1 MGLHLRLS
9 VSPPVYTHSLS
20 LSLSLSLPNSLLPVP
35 SRSPLHP
42 VDPSTPFDSISSTL
56 WPTLISTCF
65 LQLRGCYVKK
75 KKTAGDPN
83 ENEDEDKKELNQ
95 DHVEQ
100 KSRVES

>member
-1 MGLHLRLS
+1 MGLHLRLLCLL
-9 VSPPVYTHSLS
+9 LS
-20 LSLSLSLPNSLLPVP
+20 TRILSLSLPNPPPVP

-75 KKTAGDPN
+75 KTAGDPN
-83 ENEDEDKKELNQ
+83 ENEDEDQKELNQ